1 MNDFIAIGG
10 YGAYVWSSLAI
21 FVIALAIDFIAPR
34 LRRRR
39 VLADLRGRA
48 RRQRQPQET
57 PAP

>member
-1 MNDFIAIGG
+1 MAEFFHMGG

-48 RRQRQPQET
+48 RRQRQPQEN

>member
-1 MNDFIAIGG
+1 MNEFLAMGG

-21 FVIALAIDFIAPR
+21 FVIALAIDFIVPR

-39 VLADLRGRA
+39 VLAALRGRA
-48 RRQRQPQET
+48 RRQRQPQEN

>member
-1 MNDFIAIGG
+1 MNDFLEMGG

-21 FVIALAIDFIAPR
+21 FVLVLAIDFIAPR

-48 RRQRQPQET
+48 RRQRQPQENR
-57 PAP
+57 AP